1 MSMGPSHRGYG
12 ITMIPLKYLGYTACL
27 DIGHEDV
34 GDGEGA
40 VRIRGPTAVASH
52 RDLASMAAGRSA
64 VAPGP

>member
-1 MSMGPSHRGYG
+1 
-12 ITMIPLKYLGYTACL
+12 MIPLKYLGYTACL
-27 DIGHEDV
+27 DTGHEDV